1 MSTLSLIEIILVIS
15 KGIIRRRGR
24 VCVAPGRQDSVS
36 ADGPMCDT
44 HMTTLGAVYTSLVE

>member
-1 MSTLSLIEIILVIS
+1 MSTLLLIEIILVIS

-36 ADGPMCDT
+36 ADGPMCGT